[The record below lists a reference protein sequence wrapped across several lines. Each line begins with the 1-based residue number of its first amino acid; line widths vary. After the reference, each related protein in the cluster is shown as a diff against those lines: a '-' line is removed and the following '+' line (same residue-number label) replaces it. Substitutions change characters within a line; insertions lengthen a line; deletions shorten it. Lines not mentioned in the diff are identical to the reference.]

1 MVSRFFV
8 ALAFA
13 IAGLA
18 GAGAAQASPLAHM
31 PEVRSQNGIAQLTL
45 TAVQNAKTGLPA
57 FSYNGGLVPPTI
69 RVNPGDRI
77 ELLYVNALPTPVH
90 QSFTNMTNLHFHG
103 LKTSPHAPGDDTITI
118 MIMPGQSYQYVVAI
132 PKDESPGLYWY
143 HTHPCGETNRQAS
156 GGMSGLIVVN
166 GIEKYYPAVAQVPE
180 RLLIMRDAYP
190 QGEPVPAA
198 RSVRAR
204 TQSSAIC
211 TGPGS
216 EVVSLNGTYRPS
228 IGIRPGETQFWR
240 FANASANTFVDIKVD
255 GAQLGVI
262 ARDGEPIVFR
272 DPSGRGVV
280 YNDYLVPPAGRVEFF
295 VTGPHYATAKFRTL
309 CVDTGPVGDIAPNR
323 VLADLSTQDPARD
336 ALVPGPEALQPTRK
350 PARDIRSFAI
360 SDTKTIVFTE
370 NKPSG
375 IYMINGQRYDPTK
388 PAHYFARVGTVE
400 AWTVVNETPE
410 LHAFHIHQLH
420 FLVYD
425 PQAPAP
431 AGTPLDFQ
439 DTVTVPYA
447 KVGRGRQADSRRRSR
462 ADGFHRPDDQGHVH
476 VPLPHHRTR
485 GRRHDGK
492 DRGARARR
500 AGCESRL
507 RLHLGINRPAEFDRS
522 SVERDRARDRRAH
535 VRPRRPGKRERAGRA
550 LLRGLGTSIGGEFD
564 RDDCAVDGPED
575 READRVPERD
585 LGDDRRGERGERV
598 RRRERVGG
606 EHAFVRG
613 EARDE
618 RERSGGD
625 AFGYGKRGE
634 CREREHRRPDRGLE
648 RSRIPQ
654 PEKPDGLIQR
664 DRGEER
670 DDRGTA

>member
-1 MVSRFFV
+1 MMSRHFV
-8 ALAFA
+8 ALTFA
-13 IAGLA
+13 LASLA

-45 TAVQNAKTGLPA
+45 TAVQNPKTGLPA
-57 FSYNGGLVPPTI
+57 FSFDGGLVPPTI

-166 GIEKYYPAVAQVPE
+166 GIEKYYPAVAHVPE

-198 RSVRAR
+198 RR
-204 TQSSAIC
+204 TLAKTQNSAVC

-272 DPSGRGVV
+272 DPSGRGVF

-323 VLADLSTQDPARD
+323 VLADLNTQDPERD

-431 AGTPLDFQ
+431 TGTPLDFQ

-447 KVGRGRQADSRRRSR
+447 KTGAGGKLIPGVVHVLMDFTDPTIKGTFMFHCHIIEHEDGGMMAKIEVLGPDAPAANPVSAFISESIGLLNSIAHPSNATALAIVAHMCGHADPESESARVARYSAASARRS
-462 ADGFHRPDDQGHVH
+462 V
-476 VPLPHHRTR
+476 
-485 GRRHDGK
+485 
-492 DRGARARR
+492 
-500 AGCESRL
+500 ES
-507 RLHLGINRPAEFDRS
+507 
-522 SVERDRARDRRAH
+522 
-535 VRPRRPGKRERAGRA
+535 
-550 LLRGLGTSIGGEFD
+550 SI
-564 RDDCAVDGPED
+564 AT
-575 READRVPERD
+575 
-585 LGDDRRGERGERV
+585 
-598 RRRERVGG
+598 
-606 EHAFVRG
+606 
-613 EARDE
+613 
-618 RERSGGD
+618 
-625 AFGYGKRGE
+625 
-634 CREREHRRPDRGLE
+634 
-648 RSRIPQ
+648 
-654 PEKPDGLIQR
+654 
-664 DRGEER
+664 
-670 DDRGTA
+670 TAQ